1 MSKYKYVI
9 TDKYGKEKKGV
20 MDAVNI
26 DAATSKLKGDGSIVL
41 SIQESKSLSDS
52 SWNITIGN
60 PVKKKDVT
68 VFCRQFHSILVAGVT
83 VIDGLQMVQEQ
94 TQNKVLRTSLFN
106 VMVAVQKGDTLADAM
121 AAEGRVFPEILI
133 HMVKAGEATGNLE
146 VAFERVCKQFDKDL
160 KLTSMVRSAM
170 IYPIVVLV
178 VAIAVI
184 IILMTTVIPN
194 FAGSF
199 KEMDMELPWLTQA
212 VMGMSDFIT
221 SNIVFVL
228 GGLLLIFILIMWFKK
243 TETGHQF
250 NSKIILKIPLIKD
263 FSIKS
268 NCSKFAMTMA
278 TLITSG
284 VPIVE
289 ALDIVADVIPNR
301 VIRQSIYDAKDE
313 VMQGVPLS
321 EPLEMGGIF
330 PPMLY
335 HMTKIGEETGTTEQ
349 MLDKVAQYYEDETE
363 EVTKNLTTAMEPAII
378 VVLAVLVGGIIGAV
392 MMPMLTIYE
401 EAGNA

>member
-1 MSKYKYVI
+1 MAKYKYQI
-9 TDKYGKEKKGV
+9 TDKFGKEKKGV
-20 MDAVNI
+20 LDAVNI
-26 DAATSKLKGDGSIVL
+26 DAATAKLKGDGSIVL
-41 SIQESKSLSDS
+41 SIKESTSISDS
-52 SWNITIGN
+52 KFNVTIGN
-60 PVKKKDVT
+60 PVKKKDIT

-94 TQNKVLRTSLFN
+94 TQNKYLRTALFN

-121 AAEGRVFPEILI
+121 AAEGKVFPELLI

-199 KEMDMELPWLTQA
+199 KEMNMELPWLTKA
-212 VMGMSDFIT
+212 VMAMSDFIT
-221 SNIVFVL
+221 ENIVFVL
-228 GGLLLIFILIMWFKK
+228 GGLILIVVLILWFKK
-243 TETGHQF
+243 TETGKKI
-250 NSKIILKIPLIKD
+250 NSKMILKLPLVKD

-268 NCSKFAMTMA
+268 NSSKFAMTMA

-301 VIRQSIYDAKDE
+301 VIRQSVYDAKDE

-330 PPMLY
+330 PPMVY

-363 EVTKNLTTAMEPAII
+363 EVTKNLTTAMEPMII
-378 VVLAVLVGGIIGAV
+378 IVLAVLVGGIIGAV
-392 MMPMLTIYE
+392 MMPMLDIYQN
-401 EAGNA
+401 AGNA

>member
-1 MSKYKYVI
+1 MSKYKYLI

-26 DAATSKLKGDGSIVL
+26 DAATAKLKGDGSIVL
-41 SIQESKSLSDS
+41 SIREYTSISDS
-52 SWNITIGN
+52 KFNVTIGN

-94 TQNKVLRTSLFN
+94 TQNKVLRTALFN

-121 AAEGRVFPEILI
+121 AAEGKVFPELLI

-178 VAIAVI
+178 VAVAVI

-194 FAGSF
+194 FAESF
-199 KEMDMELPWLTQA
+199 ADMDMELPWLTKA
-212 VMGMSDFIT
+212 VMAMSDFIT
-221 SNIVFVL
+221 GNLVWVI
-228 GGLLLIFILIMWFKK
+228 GGLVLIVALILWFKN
-243 TETGHQF
+243 TESGKRT
-250 NSKIILKIPLIKD
+250 NSKIILKIPLVKD
-263 FSIKS
+263 FSVKS

-321 EPLEMGGIF
+321 EPLEMSGIF

-363 EVTKNLTTAMEPAII
+363 ETTKNLTTAMEPAII
-378 VVLAVLVGGIIGAV
+378 IVLAVLVGGIIGAV
-392 MMPMLTIYE
+392 MAPMLGIYE
-401 EAGNA
+401 NAGNA